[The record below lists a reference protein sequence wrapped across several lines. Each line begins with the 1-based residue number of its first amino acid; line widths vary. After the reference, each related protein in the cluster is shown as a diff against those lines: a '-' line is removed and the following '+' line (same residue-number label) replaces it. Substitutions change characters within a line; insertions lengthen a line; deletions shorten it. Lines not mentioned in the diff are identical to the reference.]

1 MGLIRRH
8 PALVPLLLLAPGIAW
23 LASFYLAPN
32 IQMFAS
38 SFWSGTLES
47 GFTFSLSNWVNY
59 PNALGTYQEQYIRS
73 LQYGFA
79 ATVLCFVIAFPL
91 AYFIAFRAGRAQS
104 LLLFVVV
111 APFFTSYLLRTIG
124 WRTILGDDSII
135 LGPLKAIG
143 VVDPSA
149 RFLDTPFSVIAG
161 IAYNFVPFMILPIY
175 VSLEKIDRRLLEAA
189 QDLYASSW
197 GAFRRITLPLAVP
210 GIFAGS
216 LLTFI
221 PAIGDFVNAELLG
234 GPDTPMIGN
243 VIQRQ
248 FLVVRDYPTAA
259 ALSFML
265 MALILAGVALYGR
278 LLGTEELTSKAI

>member
-1 MGLIRRH
+1 MLFRSY
-8 PALVPLLLLAPGIAW
+8 PALVPLLLLGPGLAW

-32 IQMFAS
+32 VQMFAS
-38 SFWSGTLES
+38 SFWSGTLEG
-47 GFTFSLSNWVNY
+47 GFSFSLANWVNY
-59 PNALGTYQEQYIRS
+59 PNALGTYQEQYLRS
-73 LQYGFA
+73 IQYGFA
-79 ATVLCFVIAFPL
+79 ATLLCFAIAFPL
-91 AYFIAFRAGRAQS
+91 AYFIAFRAGRARNVM
-104 LLLFVVV
+104 LFLVV

-124 WRTILGDDSII
+124 WRTILGDDSIV

-143 VVDPSA
+143 LIDPAA
-149 RFLDTPFSVIAG
+149 RILDTPYSVIAG

-197 GAFRRITLPLAVP
+197 GAFRRVTLPLAVP

-221 PAIGDFVNAELLG
+221 PAIGDFINAELLG
-234 GPDTPMIGN
+234 NPGTTMIGN
-243 VIQRQ
+243 IIQRQ

-265 MALILAGVALYGR
+265 MVLILAGVALYGR
-278 LLGTEELTSKAI
+278 LLGTDELTSKAI

>member
-1 MGLIRRH
+1 M
-8 PALVPLLLLAPGIAW
+8 
-23 LASFYLAPN
+23 
-32 IQMFAS
+32 
-38 SFWSGTLES
+38 
-47 GFTFSLSNWVNY
+47 
-59 PNALGTYQEQYIRS
+59 
-73 LQYGFA
+73 
-79 ATVLCFVIAFPL
+79 
-91 AYFIAFRAGRAQS
+91 
-104 LLLFVVV
+104 LFLVV

-124 WRTILGDDSII
+124 WRTILGDDSIV
-135 LGPLKAIG
+135 LGPLKSIG
-143 VVDPSA
+143 LVDANA
-149 RFLDTPFSVIAG
+149 RILDTPFSVVAG

-197 GAFRRITLPLAVP
+197 AAFRKVTLPLAAP

-234 GPDTPMIGN
+234 NPGTTMIGN

-265 MALILAGVALYGR
+265 MVLILAGVTIYGR

>member
-8 PALVPLLLLAPGIAW
+8 PALVPLLLLAPGLTW
-23 LASFYLAPN
+23 LVSFYLAPN

-47 GFTFSLSNWVNY
+47 GFSFSFSNWTNY
-59 PNALGTYQEQYIRS
+59 TDALSKYQQQYARS
-73 LQYGFA
+73 IQYGFV
-79 ATVLCFVIAFPL
+79 ATLICFAIAFPL
-91 AYFIAFRAGRAQS
+91 AYFIAFKAGRARS
-104 LLLFVVV
+104 VLLFLVV

-124 WRTILGDDSII
+124 WRPILGDDSIS
-135 LGPLKAIG
+135 LGPLKAAG
-143 VVDPSA
+143 LVDPGA
-149 RFLDTPFSVIAG
+149 RFLDTPFAVIAG

-197 GAFRRITLPLAVP
+197 GAFRRVTLPLAMP

-221 PAIGDFVNAELLG
+221 PAIGDFINAELLG
-234 GPDTPMIGN
+234 NPSTTMVGN

-248 FLVVRDYPTAA
+248 FLVDRDYPTAA

-265 MALILAGVALYGR
+265 MVLILAGVALYGR
-278 LLGTEELTSKAI
+278 LLGTDELTSKAI

>member
-8 PALVPLLLLAPGIAW
+8 PALVPLLLLAPGLTW

-47 GFTFSLSNWVNY
+47 GFSFSLANWVNY
-59 PNALGTYQEQYIRS
+59 PNALGTYQEQYVRS
-73 LQYGFA
+73 IQYGFA
-79 ATVLCFVIAFPL
+79 ATLLCFAIAFPL
-91 AYFIAFRAGRAQS
+91 AYFIAFRAGRARS
-104 LLLFVVV
+104 ILLFLVV

-135 LGPLKAIG
+135 LGPLKTLGLI
-143 VVDPSA
+143 DPSA

-197 GAFRRITLPLAVP
+197 GAFRRITLPLAIP

-221 PAIGDFVNAELLG
+221 PAIGDFINAELLG
-234 GPDTPMIGN
+234 NPGTTMVGN

-265 MALILAGVALYGR
+265 MVLILAGVALYGR

>member
-143 VVDPSA
+143 LVDPSA

-265 MALILAGVALYGR
+265 MLLILAGVALYGR

>member
-1 MGLIRRH
+1 VRIFRSQ
-8 PALVPLLLLAPGIAW
+8 PALVPALLLVPGLAW
-23 LASFYLAPN
+23 LGSFYLAPN
-32 IQMFAS
+32 LQMFAS
-38 SFWSGTLES
+38 SFWSGTLEG
-47 GFTFSLSNWVNY
+47 GFTFSVANWVNY
-59 PNALGTYQEQYIRS
+59 PNALGTYGEQYVRS
-73 LQYGFA
+73 IQYGFA
-79 ATVLCFVIAFPL
+79 ATLLCFAIAFPL
-91 AYFIAFRAGRAQS
+91 AYYIAFKAGRARS
-104 LLLFVVV
+104 ILLFLVV

-124 WRTILGDDSII
+124 WRTILGDESIV
-135 LGPLKAIG
+135 LGPLKALGLIAA
-143 VVDPSA
+143 DA
-149 RFLDTPFSVIAG
+149 RILDTPFSVVAG
-161 IAYNFVPFMILPIY
+161 IAYNFIPFMILPIY

-197 GAFRRITLPLAVP
+197 GAFRRITLPLAIP

-221 PAIGDFVNAELLG
+221 PAIGDFINAELLG
-234 GPDTPMIGN
+234 NPDTAMIGN

-265 MALILAGVALYGR
+265 MVLILAGVTLYGR

>member
-1 MGLIRRH
+1 VGLIRRH
-8 PALVPLLLLAPGIAW
+8 PTLVPILLLFPGLAW
-23 LASFYLAPN
+23 LCSFYLAPN
-32 IQMFAS
+32 VQMFAS
-38 SFWSGTLES
+38 SFWSGTLEK

-59 PNALGTYQEQYIRS
+59 PNALATYQDQYLRS
-73 LQYGFA
+73 IEFGLA
-79 ATVLCFVIAFPL
+79 ATLLCFAIAFPL
-91 AYFIAFRAGRAQS
+91 AYFIAFKSGRARS
-104 LLLFVVV
+104 ILLFLVV

-124 WRTILGDDSII
+124 WRTILGDDSIV

-143 VVDPSA
+143 IVDSGA
-149 RFLDTPFSVIAG
+149 RILDTPFSVVAG

-197 GAFRRITLPLAVP
+197 EAFRKVTLPLAAP

-234 GPDTPMIGN
+234 NPSTTMIGN

-265 MALILAGVALYGR
+265 MVLILVGVTIYGR
-278 LLGTEELTSKAI
+278 ILGTEELTSKAI

>member
-8 PALVPLLLLAPGIAW
+8 PALVPFLLLLPGLVW
-23 LASFYLAPN
+23 LVSFYLAPN

-47 GFTFSLSNWVNY
+47 GFSFSLENWVNY
-59 PNALGTYQEQYIRS
+59 PNALGTYQEQYVRS
-73 LQYGFA
+73 IQYGFA
-79 ATVLCFVIAFPL
+79 ATLLCFAIAFPL
-91 AYFIAFRAGRAQS
+91 AYFIAFKAGRARS
-104 LLLFVVV
+104 ILLFLVV

-135 LGPLKAIG
+135 LGPLKAAGLI
-143 VVDPSA
+143 DPSA

-221 PAIGDFVNAELLG
+221 PAIGDFINSELLG
-234 GPDTPMIGN
+234 NPGTTMVGN

-265 MALILAGVALYGR
+265 MVLILAGVALYGR

>member
-8 PALVPLLLLAPGIAW
+8 PALVPLLLLLPGLVW
-23 LASFYLAPN
+23 LVSFYLAPN

-47 GFTFSLSNWVNY
+47 GFSFSFSNWTNY
-59 PNALGTYQEQYIRS
+59 TDALSKYQQQYARS
-73 LQYGFA
+73 IQYGFV
-79 ATVLCFVIAFPL
+79 ATLICFAIAFPL
-91 AYFIAFRAGRAQS
+91 AYFIAFKAGRARS
-104 LLLFVVV
+104 VLLFLVV

-135 LGPLKAIG
+135 LGPLKAAG
-143 VVDPSA
+143 LVDPGA
-149 RFLDTPFSVIAG
+149 RFLDTPFAVIAG

-197 GAFRRITLPLAVP
+197 GAFRRVTLPLAMP

-221 PAIGDFVNAELLG
+221 PAIGDFINAELLG
-234 GPDTPMIGN
+234 NPSTTMVGN

-248 FLVVRDYPTAA
+248 FLVDRDYPTAA

-265 MALILAGVALYGR
+265 MVLILAGVALYGR
-278 LLGTEELTSKAI
+278 LLGTDELTSKAI

>member
-143 VVDPSA
+143 LVDPSA

-197 GAFRRITLPLAVP
+197 GAFRRVTLPLAVP

>member
-143 VVDPSA
+143 LVDPSA

>member
-1 MGLIRRH
+1 MRN
-8 PALVPLLLLAPGIAW
+8 PALIPLLLLTPGLLW
-23 LASFYLAPN
+23 LAAFYVAPN
-32 IQMFAS
+32 VQMLAS

-47 GFTFSLSNWVNY
+47 GFAFSLANWTNY
-59 PNALGTYQEQYIRS
+59 PDALLKYQEQYLRS
-73 LQYGFA
+73 IQYGFA
-79 ATVLCFVIAFPL
+79 ATLLCFAIAFPL
-91 AYFIAFRAGRAQS
+91 AYFIAFRGGRARNV
-104 LLLFVVV
+104 LLFLVV

-124 WRTILGDDSII
+124 WRTILGDDSIV
-135 LGPLKAIG
+135 LGPLKAAGIIG
-143 VVDPSA
+143 ADA
-149 RFLDTPFSVIAG
+149 RILDTPIAVVAG

-189 QDLYASSW
+189 QDLYASGW
-197 GAFRRITLPLAVP
+197 AAFRRITLPLAIP

-234 GPDTPMIGN
+234 NPSTTMVGN

-265 MALILAGVALYGR
+265 MVLILAGVALYAR
-278 LLGTEELTSKAI
+278 LLGTEELTSTAI

>member
-143 VVDPSA
+143 LVDPSA

-221 PAIGDFVNAELLG
+221 PAIGVFVNAELLG

>member
-1 MGLIRRH
+1 MEAIRRR
-8 PALVPLLLLAPGIAW
+8 PGLVPLLLLVPGVAW
-23 LASFYLAPN
+23 LLAFYVAPN
-32 IQMFAS
+32 VQMFAS
-38 SFWSGTLES
+38 SFWSGSLER
-47 GFTFSLSNWVNY
+47 GFTFSLGNWTNY
-59 PNALGTYQEQYIRS
+59 ADALGKYQEQYLRS
-73 LQYGFA
+73 VQYGLA
-79 ATVLCFVIAFPL
+79 ATLLCFAIAFPL
-91 AYFIAFRAGRAQS
+91 AYFIAFRAGRARS
-104 LLLFVVV
+104 ALLFLVV

-135 LGPLKAIG
+135 LGPLKSLGLVAA
-143 VVDPSA
+143 DA
-149 RFLDTPFSVIAG
+149 RFLDTPFAVVAG

-189 QDLYASSW
+189 KDLYANGW
-197 GAFRRITLPLAVP
+197 GAFRHVTVPLAIP

-221 PAIGDFVNAELLG
+221 PAMGDFVNAELLG
-234 GPDTPMIGN
+234 NPGTTMIGN

-265 MALILAGVALYGR
+265 MVLILAGVALYSR
-278 LLGTEELTSKAI
+278 FLGTDELTSTAI

>member
-1 MGLIRRH
+1 MGMLRRH
-8 PALVPLLLLAPGIAW
+8 PALVPLMLLAPGLIW
-23 LASFYLAPN
+23 LVSFYLAPN

-38 SFWSGTLES
+38 SFWSGTLET
-47 GFTFSLSNWVNY
+47 GFSFSLNNWTNY
-59 PNALGTYQEQYIRS
+59 TDALSKYQEQYVRS
-73 LQYGFA
+73 IQYGFA
-79 ATVLCFVIAFPL
+79 ATLLCFIIAFPL
-91 AYFIAFRAGRAQS
+91 AYFIAFKAGRARNV
-104 LLLFVVV
+104 LLFLVV

-143 VVDPSA
+143 LVDPSA
-149 RFLDTPFSVIAG
+149 RFLDTPFAVIAG

-197 GAFRRITLPLAVP
+197 GAFRRITIPLALP

-221 PAIGDFVNAELLG
+221 PAIGDFINAELLG
-234 GPDTPMIGN
+234 NPGATMIGN

-265 MALILAGVALYGR
+265 MVLILAGVTLYGR
-278 LLGTEELTSKAI
+278 ILGTDELTSKAI

>member
-1 MGLIRRH
+1 MGMIRRH
-8 PALVPLLLLAPGIAW
+8 PALVPLLLLLPGLVW
-23 LASFYLAPN
+23 LVSFYLAPN

-47 GFTFSLSNWVNY
+47 GFSFSFSNWTNY
-59 PNALGTYQEQYIRS
+59 TDALSKYQQQYARS
-73 LQYGFA
+73 IQYGFV
-79 ATVLCFVIAFPL
+79 ATLICFAIAFPL
-91 AYFIAFRAGRAQS
+91 AYFIAFKAGRARS
-104 LLLFVVV
+104 VLLFLVV

-135 LGPLKAIG
+135 LGPLKAAG
-143 VVDPSA
+143 LVDPAA
-149 RFLDTPFSVIAG
+149 RFLDTPFAVIAG

-197 GAFRRITLPLAVP
+197 GAFRRVTLPLAMP

-221 PAIGDFVNAELLG
+221 PAIGDFINAELLG
-234 GPDTPMIGN
+234 NPNTTMVGN

-248 FLVVRDYPTAA
+248 FLVDRDYPTAA

-265 MALILAGVALYGR
+265 MVLILAGVALYGL

>member
-111 APFFTSYLLRTIG
+111 APFFTSDLLRTIG

-143 VVDPSA
+143 LVDPSA

>member
-1 MGLIRRH
+1 MGLIRRY
-8 PALVPLLLLAPGIAW
+8 PALVPLLLLGPGLAW

-32 IQMFAS
+32 VQMFAS
-38 SFWSGTLES
+38 SFWSGTLEG
-47 GFTFSLSNWVNY
+47 GFSFSLANWVNY
-59 PNALGTYQEQYIRS
+59 PNALGTYQEQYLRS
-73 LQYGFA
+73 IQYGFA
-79 ATVLCFVIAFPL
+79 ATLLCFAIAFPL
-91 AYFIAFRAGRAQS
+91 AYFIAFRAGRARNVM
-104 LLLFVVV
+104 LFLVV

-124 WRTILGDDSII
+124 WRTILGDDSIV

-143 VVDPSA
+143 LIDPAA
-149 RFLDTPFSVIAG
+149 RILDTPYSVIAG

-197 GAFRRITLPLAVP
+197 GAFRRVTLPLAVP

-221 PAIGDFVNAELLG
+221 PAIGDFINAELLG
-234 GPDTPMIGN
+234 NPGTTMIGN
-243 VIQRQ
+243 IIQRQ

-265 MALILAGVALYGR
+265 MVLILAGVALYAR
-278 LLGTEELTSKAI
+278 LLGTEELTSTAI

>member
-1 MGLIRRH
+1 MRIFRSR
-8 PALVPLLLLAPGIAW
+8 PALVPTLLLVPGLAW
-23 LASFYLAPN
+23 LGSFYLAPN
-32 IQMFAS
+32 LQMFAS

-47 GFTFSLSNWVNY
+47 GFAFSLANWVNY
-59 PNALGTYQEQYIRS
+59 PNALGTYQEQYVRS
-73 LQYGFA
+73 IQYGFA
-79 ATVLCFVIAFPL
+79 ATLLCFAIAFPL
-91 AYFIAFRAGRAQS
+91 AYYIAFKAGRARS
-104 LLLFVVV
+104 VLLFLVV

-124 WRTILGDDSII
+124 WRTILGDESIV
-135 LGPLKAIG
+135 LGPLKSLGLIDDG
-143 VVDPSA
+143 A
-149 RFLDTPFSVIAG
+149 RILDTPFSVVAG
-161 IAYNFVPFMILPIY
+161 IAYNFIPFMILPIY

-197 GAFRRITLPLAVP
+197 GAFRRITLPLSVP

-221 PAIGDFVNAELLG
+221 PAIGDFINAELLG
-234 GPDTPMIGN
+234 NPGTAMIGN

-265 MALILAGVALYGR
+265 MVLILAGVTLYGR

>member
-8 PALVPLLLLAPGIAW
+8 PALVPLLLLLPGLVW
-23 LASFYLAPN
+23 LVSFYLAPN

-47 GFTFSLSNWVNY
+47 GFSFSLENWVNY
-59 PNALGTYQEQYIRS
+59 PNALGTYQEQYVRS
-73 LQYGFA
+73 IQYGFA
-79 ATVLCFVIAFPL
+79 ATLLCFAIAFPL
-91 AYFIAFRAGRAQS
+91 ANFNAFKAGRARS
-104 LLLFVVV
+104 ILLFLVV

-135 LGPLKAIG
+135 LGPLKAAGLI
-143 VVDPSA
+143 DPSA

-221 PAIGDFVNAELLG
+221 PAIGDFINSELLG
-234 GPDTPMIGN
+234 NPGTTMVGN

-265 MALILAGVALYGR
+265 MVLILAGVALYGR

>member
-1 MGLIRRH
+1 VRVFRSQ
-8 PALVPLLLLAPGIAW
+8 PALVPALLLVPGLAW
-23 LASFYLAPN
+23 LGSFYLAPN
-32 IQMFAS
+32 LQMFAS
-38 SFWSGTLES
+38 SFWSGALES
-47 GFTFSLSNWVNY
+47 GFTFSLANWVNY
-59 PNALGTYQEQYIRS
+59 PNALGTYQEQYVRS
-73 LQYGFA
+73 IQYGFA
-79 ATVLCFVIAFPL
+79 ATLLCFAIAFPL
-91 AYFIAFRAGRAQS
+91 AYFIAFRAGRARS
-104 LLLFVVV
+104 VLLFLVV

-124 WRTILGDDSII
+124 WRTILGDESIV
-135 LGPLKAIG
+135 LGPLKSLGI
-143 VVDPSA
+143 VDQSA
-149 RFLDTPFSVIAG
+149 RILDTPFSVVAG
-161 IAYNFVPFMILPIY
+161 IAYNFIPFMILPIY

-221 PAIGDFVNAELLG
+221 PAIGDFINAELLG
-234 GPDTPMIGN
+234 NPGTAMIGN

-265 MALILAGVALYGR
+265 MVLILAGVTLYGR

>member
-8 PALVPLLLLAPGIAW
+8 PALVPFLLLAPGLTW

-47 GFTFSLSNWVNY
+47 GFSFSLENWVNY
-59 PNALGTYQEQYIRS
+59 PNALGTYQEQYVRS
-73 LQYGFA
+73 IQYGFA
-79 ATVLCFVIAFPL
+79 ATLLCFAIAFPL
-91 AYFIAFRAGRAQS
+91 AYFIAFKAGRARS
-104 LLLFVVV
+104 ILLFLVV

-135 LGPLKAIG
+135 LGPLKAAGLI
-143 VVDPSA
+143 DPSA

-210 GIFAGS
+210 GVFAGS

-221 PAIGDFVNAELLG
+221 PAIGDFINAELLG
-234 GPDTPMIGN
+234 NPGTTMVGN

-265 MALILAGVALYGR
+265 MVLILAGVALYGR

>member
-135 LGPLKAIG
+135 LGPLKSIG
-143 VVDPSA
+143 LIDPSA

>member
-1 MGLIRRH
+1 
-8 PALVPLLLLAPGIAW
+8 
-23 LASFYLAPN
+23 
-32 IQMFAS
+32 MFAS
-38 SFWSGTLES
+38 SFWSGKLES
-47 GFTFSLSNWVNY
+47 GFSFSLENWVNY
-59 PNALGTYQEQYIRS
+59 PNALGTYQEQYVRS
-73 LQYGFA
+73 IPYGFA
-79 ATVLCFVIAFPL
+79 ATLLCFAIAFPL
-91 AYFIAFRAGRAQS
+91 AYFIAFKAGRARS
-104 LLLFVVV
+104 VLLFLVV

-135 LGPLKAIG
+135 LGPLKSIG
-143 VVDPSA
+143 LIDPSA

-221 PAIGDFVNAELLG
+221 PAIGDFINAELLG
-234 GPDTPMIGN
+234 NPGTTMVGN

-265 MALILAGVALYGR
+265 MLLILAGVALYGR

>member
-59 PNALGTYQEQYIRS
+59 PNALGIYQEQYIRS

-143 VVDPSA
+143 LVDPSA

>member
-32 IQMFAS
+32 IQMFTS

-143 VVDPSA
+143 LVDPSA

>member
-8 PALVPLLLLAPGIAW
+8 PALVPLLLLLPGLVW
-23 LASFYLAPN
+23 LVSFYLAPN

-47 GFTFSLSNWVNY
+47 GFSFSLENWVNY
-59 PNALGTYQEQYIRS
+59 PNALVTYQEQYVRS
-73 LQYGFA
+73 IQYGFA
-79 ATVLCFVIAFPL
+79 ATLLCFAIAFPL
-91 AYFIAFRAGRAQS
+91 AYFIAFKAGRARS
-104 LLLFVVV
+104 ILLFLVV

-135 LGPLKAIG
+135 LGPLKAAGLI
-143 VVDPSA
+143 DPSA

-210 GIFAGS
+210 GVFAGS

-221 PAIGDFVNAELLG
+221 PAIGDFINAELLG
-234 GPDTPMIGN
+234 NPGTTMVGN

-265 MALILAGVALYGR
+265 MVLILAGVALYGR

>member
-143 VVDPSA
+143 LVDPSA

-248 FLVVRDYPTAA
+248 FLAVRDYPTAA

>member
-143 VVDPSA
+143 LVDPSA

-197 GAFRRITLPLAVP
+197 GAFRRITLPLAIP

>member
-1 MGLIRRH
+1 MGLIRRY
-8 PALVPLLLLAPGIAW
+8 PALVPLLLLGPGLAW

-32 IQMFAS
+32 VQMFAS
-38 SFWSGTLES
+38 SFWSGTLEG
-47 GFTFSLSNWVNY
+47 GFSFSLANWVNY
-59 PNALGTYQEQYIRS
+59 PNALGTYQEQYLRS
-73 LQYGFA
+73 IQYGFA
-79 ATVLCFVIAFPL
+79 ATLLCFAIAFPL
-91 AYFIAFRAGRAQS
+91 AYFIAFRAGRARNVM
-104 LLLFVVV
+104 LFLVV

-124 WRTILGDDSII
+124 WRTILGDDSIV

-143 VVDPSA
+143 LIDPAA
-149 RFLDTPFSVIAG
+149 RILDTPYSVIAG

-197 GAFRRITLPLAVP
+197 GAFRRVTLPLAVP

-221 PAIGDFVNAELLG
+221 PAIGDFINAELLG
-234 GPDTPMIGN
+234 NPGTTMIGN
-243 VIQRQ
+243 IIQRQ

-265 MALILAGVALYGR
+265 MVLILAGVALYGR
-278 LLGTEELTSKAI
+278 LLGTDELESGIG

>member
-8 PALVPLLLLAPGIAW
+8 PALVPLLLLLPGFVW
-23 LASFYLAPN
+23 LVSFYLAPN

-47 GFTFSLSNWVNY
+47 GFSFSFSNWTNY
-59 PNALGTYQEQYIRS
+59 TDALGKYQQQYARS
-73 LQYGFA
+73 IQYGFA
-79 ATVLCFVIAFPL
+79 ATLICFAIAFPL
-91 AYFIAFRAGRAQS
+91 AYFIAFKAGRARS
-104 LLLFVVV
+104 ALLFLVV

-135 LGPLKAIG
+135 LGPLKAAG
-143 VVDPSA
+143 FVDPAA
-149 RFLDTPFSVIAG
+149 RFLDTPFAVIAG

-197 GAFRRITLPLAVP
+197 GAFRRVTLPLAMP

-221 PAIGDFVNAELLG
+221 PAIGDFINAELLG
-234 GPDTPMIGN
+234 NPNTTMVGN

-248 FLVVRDYPTAA
+248 FLVDRDYPTAA

-265 MALILAGVALYGR
+265 MVLILAGVALYGR
-278 LLGTEELTSKAI
+278 LLGTDELTSKAI

>member
-1 MGLIRRH
+1 VRIFRSQ
-8 PALVPLLLLAPGIAW
+8 PALVPTLLLVPGLIW
-23 LASFYLAPN
+23 LGSFYLAPN
-32 IQMFAS
+32 LQMFAS
-38 SFWSGTLES
+38 SFWSGTLEG
-47 GFTFSLSNWVNY
+47 GFTFSLANWVNY

-73 LQYGFA
+73 IQYGFA
-79 ATVLCFVIAFPL
+79 ATLLCFAIAFPL
-91 AYFIAFRAGRAQS
+91 AYYIAFKAGRARS
-104 LLLFVVV
+104 VLLFLVV

-124 WRTILGDDSII
+124 WRTILGDESVV
-135 LGPLKAIG
+135 LGPLKSLGLIDEG
-143 VVDPSA
+143 A
-149 RFLDTPFSVIAG
+149 RILDTPFSVVAG
-161 IAYNFVPFMILPIY
+161 IAYNFIPFMILPIY

-197 GAFRRITLPLAVP
+197 GAFRRITLPLAIP

-221 PAIGDFVNAELLG
+221 PAIGDFINAELLG
-234 GPDTPMIGN
+234 NPETAMIGN

-265 MALILAGVALYGR
+265 MLLILAGVTLYGR

>member
-1 MGLIRRH
+1 VRVFRSQ
-8 PALVPLLLLAPGIAW
+8 PALVPALLLVPGLAW
-23 LASFYLAPN
+23 LGSFYLAPN
-32 IQMFAS
+32 LQMFAS
-38 SFWSGTLES
+38 RFWSGALES
-47 GFTFSLSNWVNY
+47 GFTFSLANWVNY
-59 PNALGTYQEQYIRS
+59 PNALGTYQEQYVRS
-73 LQYGFA
+73 IQYGFA
-79 ATVLCFVIAFPL
+79 ATLLCFAIAFPL
-91 AYFIAFRAGRAQS
+91 AYFIAFRAGRARS
-104 LLLFVVV
+104 VLLFLVV

-124 WRTILGDDSII
+124 WRTILGDESIV
-135 LGPLKAIG
+135 LGPLKSLGII
-143 VVDPSA
+143 DQSA
-149 RFLDTPFSVIAG
+149 RILDTPFSVVAG
-161 IAYNFVPFMILPIY
+161 IAYNFIPFMILPIY

-221 PAIGDFVNAELLG
+221 PAIGDFINAELLG
-234 GPDTPMIGN
+234 NPGTAMIGN

-265 MALILAGVALYGR
+265 MVLILAGVTLYGR